1 MCRIYTLQRV
11 TAGSKSQARE
21 QKGKGSTILVLKFN
35 QQCKNKEEGITM
47 HQNCPNFD
55 GVTFSFYETCKTV
68 HMSKFYIVMAEFK

>member
-11 TAGSKSQARE
+11 AAGSKSQARE

-35 QQCKNKEEGITM
+35 QQCKNKEEGIKM

-68 HMSKFYIVMAEFK
+68 HISKFYIGMAEFK